1 MIQIRLVKMILS
13 IALLFIIGEANSLK
27 ADQAINDNIIP
38 LYKTKTVSAS
48 SSIGPFELADKEN
61 NSKIKFQF
69 ASQLWLYYESRDNGS
84 GKDRTTG
91 LYMKARRIRL
101 TLQGDIIDPNLS
113 FKLHLST
120 APKSLELMDLYFNY
134 KLDNRLQFRFG
145 QYKVPFTRYRIQSFQ
160 RLVFID
166 WAITTQYFGAER
178 QMGFAFH
185 NGYEKPLAWGYEIGM
200 FTGVNARASHAIG
213 LPKVYAEEIVNPS
226 DLVDS
231 GPTAEFHPELFLHIS
246 RNANNIQVQLST
258 DAERG
263 DLRYSIGMSAAWD
276 MDPTEFQDFR
286 YRFAPE
292 FLVKYQGVSL
302 SGTGYAGYSDVN
314 EPSQTELTMLGGL
327 VQTSYR
333 IDKSYEVCLRY
344 AVVDF
349 RDVLTDYAKARAQQ
363 LIEDSGNDPDVIKQ
377 YQNAGI
383 VNREEE
389 ITLGFNKY
397 IIEHFLKWQID
408 FGRLKHLRDTETRND
423 YLIRSQFQ
431 LTF

>member
-1 MIQIRLVKMILS
+1 MRKQFGKMMF
-13 IALLFIIGEANSLK
+13 LFSWLFAICAANSLK
-27 ADQAINDNIIP
+27 ANQPSNDNIIP
-38 LYKTKTVSAS
+38 LYETRTVFSP
-48 SSIGPFELADKEN
+48 SSIGPFELADSEG

-69 ASQLWLYYESRDNGS
+69 VGQLWLYYENRDNGS
-84 GKDRTTG
+84 GNDRTSG

-101 TLQGDIIDPNLS
+101 SLQGDIIDPNLS

-120 APKSLELMDLYFNY
+120 APKSLELMDLYLNY
-134 KLDNRLQFRFG
+134 KIDTRLQFRFG

-160 RLVFID
+160 RLAFID

-178 QMGFAFH
+178 QMGFALH
-185 NGYEKPLAWGYEIGM
+185 NGYEKPPAWGYAVGV
-200 FTGVNARASHAIG
+200 FTGANARASHAVG
-213 LPKVYAEEIVNPS
+213 LPKVYGEEIVNPS
-226 DLVDS
+226 DLIDP

-246 RNANNIQVQLST
+246 RNANNIQLQSST
-258 DAERG
+258 DAKREGWRHSAS
-263 DLRYSIGMSAAWD
+263 LSAAWD
-276 MDPTEFQDFR
+276 IDPTEFQDFR

-292 FLVKYQGVSL
+292 VLIKYQGFSL
-302 SGTGYAGYSDVN
+302 LGIGYAGFSDVN
-314 EPSQTELTMLGGL
+314 EPSQTKLTMLSGL

-333 IDKSYEVCLRY
+333 LNKSYEVCLRY
-344 AVVDF
+344 AIVDF
-349 RDVLTDYAKARAQQ
+349 QDVLTDYAKSRSQQ
-363 LIEDSGNDPDVIKQ
+363 LIDDSDNDPDVIKQ
-377 YQNAGI
+377 YQNAGK

-408 FGRLKHLRDTETRND
+408 FGRLRHSRDTETRRD